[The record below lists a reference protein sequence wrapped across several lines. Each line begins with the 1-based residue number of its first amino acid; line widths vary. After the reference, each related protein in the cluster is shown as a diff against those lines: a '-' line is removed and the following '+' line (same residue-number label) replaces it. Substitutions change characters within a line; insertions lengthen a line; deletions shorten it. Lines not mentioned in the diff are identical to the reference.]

1 MAMNLTAYLKA
12 NHAEFEFI
20 EKTTTHHASEAAR
33 ATGIPLHEIAKT
45 VVFLDDGARPVV
57 GVVRADHM
65 ISRHKLES
73 CSGSRRLS
81 IAPDEIA
88 EKTTGFPT
96 GGIPPVGHRKR
107 LAVYVDRDVLL
118 LERVWC
124 GGGTR
129 TRLVRLRTED
139 IVRLSGAHACDIAI
153 RDA

>member
-1 MAMNLTAYLKA
+1 MNLTAYLKA
-12 NHAEFEFI
+12 NHAEFESI
-20 EKTTTHHASEAAR
+20 EKTSTHHASEAAS
-33 ATGIPLHEIAKT
+33 ASGIPLHEIAKT
-45 VVFLDDGARPVV
+45 IVFLDDEARPVV

-73 CSGSRRLS
+73 CSGSRRLR

-107 LAVYVDRDVLL
+107 TAVYVDREVMQLQ
-118 LERVWC
+118 RVWC

-139 IVRLSGAHACDIAI
+139 IIRLSGAQACDIAI
-153 RDA
+153 RDT